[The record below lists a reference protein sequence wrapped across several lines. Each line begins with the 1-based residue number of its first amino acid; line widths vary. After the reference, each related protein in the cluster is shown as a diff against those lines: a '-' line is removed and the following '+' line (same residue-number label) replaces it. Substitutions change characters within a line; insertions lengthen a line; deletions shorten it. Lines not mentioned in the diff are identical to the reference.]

1 MSEELSFIMESTED
15 SMKKAINHLEA
26 ELLKIRAGKAS
37 PQMLDGIMVDYYG
50 SATPLNQVANVSAID
65 ARTITVQPWE
75 KNMLQPIER
84 AIINSNIGINPQN
97 DGILINFSNAGT
109 GLWAKNKYGYV
120 LGFEIAGED
129 QVFHFAQAVIRGNQL
144 FVFSEQVK
152 QPVAVRYAWADD
164 PADANL
170 YNKEGFPA
178 SPFRTD
184 NWKMKTASAKY
195 SIR

>member
-1 MSEELSFIMESTED
+1 MASNGTNQNGGSTW
-15 SMKKAINHLEA
+15 A
-26 ELLKIRAGKAS
+26 ELREAQAAALQLPKTGMAVTIDIGDHNDIHPRNKEDVGKRLA
-37 PQMLDGIMVDYYG
+37 
-50 SATPLNQVANVSAID
+50 AI
-65 ARTITVQPWE
+65 AMAETYAKSRVHEGPVY
-75 KNMLQPIER
+75 KSMER
-84 AIINSNIGINPQN
+84 QN
-97 DGILINFSNAGT
+97 EGILINFSNVGN

-129 QVFHFAQAVIRGNQL
+129 QVFHFAQAIIRANQL
-144 FVFSEQVK
+144 FVYTEKVTK
-152 QPVAVRYAWADD
+152 PVAVRYAWADD